1 MSCDCG
7 TAGSICI
14 PRGDDMSIL
23 FSVYDNDGAEFDISG
38 AIEIIFIVATGVVIG
53 GNIGPGGTV
62 LITKK
67 LSLGDITIAGTLYQF
82 VVDIVSADTD
92 GFTQTNNYYEANIE
106 TSGGVN
112 KTVSCGL
119 FKSQNTMIKDLI

>member
-23 FSVYDNDGAEFDISG
+23 FSVYDNDGDQFDISG
-38 AIEIIFIVATGVVIG
+38 AAEIIFIVATGVVIG

-67 LSLGDITIAGTLYQF
+67 LSTGGITIAGTLYQF

-92 GFTQTNNYYEANIE
+92 GFTQTNNYYEVNIE
-106 TSGGVN
+106 TASGVN
-112 KTVSCGL
+112 KTVSSGL